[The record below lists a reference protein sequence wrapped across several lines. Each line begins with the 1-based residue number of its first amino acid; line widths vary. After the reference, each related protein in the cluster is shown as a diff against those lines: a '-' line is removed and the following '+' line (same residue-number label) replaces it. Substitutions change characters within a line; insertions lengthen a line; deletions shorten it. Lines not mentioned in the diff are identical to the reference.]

1 MKAMQLTDYDQP
13 LVLRDIPV
21 PTAEAGQVTVKIHTC
36 GLNFGDLLIIKGTYQ
51 ERPQLPFT
59 LGMEICGTV
68 TEVGAGVTD
77 LRVGD
82 RVASYNGFG
91 GLAEYAAIA
100 ADICVPVPA
109 EMSDHDA
116 AAFLVAYGTSHVALG
131 YKAHLRPGERLL
143 VLGASGGVGLTAVE
157 LAN

>member
-59 LGMEICGTV
+59 QLSAHIFPV

-77 LRVGD
+77 FRV
-82 RVASYNGFG
+82 
-91 GLAEYAAIA
+91 
-100 ADICVPVPA
+100 DINRINI
-109 EMSDHDA
+109 
-116 AAFLVAYGTSHVALG
+116 L
-131 YKAHLRPGERLL
+131 
-143 VLGASGGVGLTAVE
+143 E
-157 LAN
+157 LALIDLLIIIITRIH

>member
-109 EMSDHDA
+109 EMSDRDA
-116 AAFLVAYGTSHVALG
+116 AAFWWPME
-131 YKAHLRPGERLL
+131 LRMWRWVIKRNFAPANGSWSWVRQ
-143 VLGASGGVGLTAVE
+143 VE
-157 LAN
+157 SA